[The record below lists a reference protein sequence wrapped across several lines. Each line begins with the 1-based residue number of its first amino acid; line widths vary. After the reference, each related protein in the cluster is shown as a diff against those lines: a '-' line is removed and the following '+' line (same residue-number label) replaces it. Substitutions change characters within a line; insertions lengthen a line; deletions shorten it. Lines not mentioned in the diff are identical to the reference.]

1 MNNCGIYK
9 ITSPTGSVYI
19 GQAKNLKRRLREY
32 KKPSGATGQTALR
45 NSFLKHGVENHQFDI
60 IEYCS
65 EDELNCSERFWQD
78 EFDSANRSNLN
89 CILQDCNNVR
99 RKMSENTIEN
109 IRVSKLGENNPMYG
123 VKRTEESKK
132 KQGDS
137 IRGELNHNFGKKA
150 SEETRQKMSDF
161 QKGKILS
168 EEHKSKIGRKGIEN
182 KNFGRKASTETKQK
196 MSKSKKESGKSNL
209 GNNPR
214 AIKVL
219 NNKTGEVYGC
229 QKEVLDIF
237 NISKYKFKKLINSEN
252 PLFTLIK

>member
-9 ITSPTGSVYI
+9 ITSPTGGVYI

-45 NSFLKHGVENHQFDI
+45 NSFLKHGAENHQFDI

-78 EFDSANRSNLN
+78 EFDSVSRANLN
-89 CILQDCNNVR
+89 CILQECNNIR
-99 RKMSENTIEN
+99 RKMSETTIEN
-109 IRVSKLGENNPMYG
+109 MRTSKLGENNPMYG
-123 VKRTEESKK
+123 KKRTEESKK

-137 IRGELNHNFGKKA
+137 IRGELNYNFGKKA
-150 SEETRQKMSDF
+150 SEETKQRMSNF
-161 QKGKILS
+161 QKGKVLS
-168 EEHKSKIGRKGIEN
+168 EEHKAKIGRKGELHC
-182 KNFGRKASTETKQK
+182 NFGKRFSDEQKQK
-196 MSKSKKESGKSNL
+196 ISKTKKENGLSKL

-219 NNKTGEVYGC
+219 DNSTGEIYGC
-229 QKEVLDIF
+229 QKEVLDTF
-237 NISKYKFKKLINSEN
+237 NISKYIFLKILKTEN
-252 PLFTLIK
+252 PPFTLIK